1 MMQRFTTALILALAL
16 FSWGCKSAPKSTRGL
31 SAYLFNGK
39 NLKGWAPVNGG
50 SWAVEEGVI
59 VGRKGVGWAVNP
71 DAAGSWLR
79 TDKTYGD
86 FLLELEYNL
95 SETSNSGVFIRAAQD
110 KNPAFTGYEIQ
121 LLPDA
126 GKPASKSST
135 GALYDVIAPLRS
147 MAKPAGEWNRLRVL
161 AKGSKVQVSV
171 NGVLVVDTDAPRS
184 VKGFIG
190 LQVHDDKSTVKF
202 RNLRITEL

>member
-1 MMQRFTTALILALAL
+1 MMQRMTTALILALTL
-16 FSWGCKSAPKSTRGL
+16 FSWGCKSAPKSTRGQ

-39 NLKGWAPVNGG
+39 NLKGWTPVKGG
-50 SWAVEEGVI
+50 SWSVDEGVI
-59 VGRKGVGWAVNP
+59 VGRNGAGWAVNP
-71 DAAGSWLR
+71 DVAGSWLR
-79 TDKTYGD
+79 TDKPYGD

-95 SETSNSGVFIRAAQD
+95 TETSNSGVFIRAALD

-126 GKPASKSST
+126 GKPVGKGST
-135 GALYDVIAPLRS
+135 GALYDVIAPLRN